1 MSPER
6 KKMPALSSAP
16 AAERMRRYRKRRR
29 RGIRCVRVQIH
40 VTEIDALIRK
50 KYLDQQSRDD
60 LKAVEYA
67 IRTVVLDALT
77 NEAWRVTA
85 GRPRVAKKL
94 KLQERRAVIPSRR
107 SLAACRPLGF
117 LGRLRAPSRIGGH
130 TRGTYG
136 VGTYPGLHH
145 WDGGP

>member
-1 MSPER
+1 MSRHISGCEVTYMAIESDKRGPVKLEPLPASGAASIPPTTAGSTAPGLGPGQCQFGHCYAGDLMSPEP

-67 IRTVVLDALT
+67 IRTVVLAALV
-77 NEAWRVTA
+77 NEA
-85 GRPRVAKKL
+85 
-94 KLQERRAVIPSRR
+94 
-107 SLAACRPLGF
+107 
-117 LGRLRAPSRIGGH
+117 
-130 TRGTYG
+130 
-136 VGTYPGLHH
+136 
-145 WDGGP
+145 

>member
-1 MSPER
+1 MAIESDKRGARADRAIARGRCCQRPTYDHRFGGPGLGPGQCQFGHCHAGDLMRPEP

-16 AAERMRRYRKRRR
+16 VAERMRLYRKRRR

-67 IRTVVLDALT
+67 IRTVVLDALA
-77 NEAWRVTA
+77 NE
-85 GRPRVAKKL
+85 G
-94 KLQERRAVIPSRR
+94 
-107 SLAACRPLGF
+107 ACR
-117 LGRLRAPSRIGGH
+117 
-130 TRGTYG
+130 
-136 VGTYPGLHH
+136 
-145 WDGGP
+145 

>member
-1 MSPER
+1 MSPEP

-16 AAERMRRYRKRRR
+16 AAERMRRFRKRRR

-67 IRTVVLDALT
+67 IRTAVLAALA
-77 NEAWRVTA
+77 NEA
-85 GRPRVAKKL
+85 
-94 KLQERRAVIPSRR
+94 
-107 SLAACRPLGF
+107 
-117 LGRLRAPSRIGGH
+117 
-130 TRGTYG
+130 
-136 VGTYPGLHH
+136 
-145 WDGGP
+145 